1 MANQFTNPF
10 TNPKGFFS
18 SQPGGFLAPPKRE
31 GFEGFLSDPRLS
43 IGMAIAQGQ
52 PIGQALLG
60 GAIQSK
66 QIEEAMFPEAEER
79 KIVTGADGFNY
90 YEDGTR
96 VLPNV
101 VQEAK
106 APKEYNSVKAKDG
119 YLRYSEGPEKGK
131 KVFPDI
137 EDDVG
142 MSFDDESKLRKDF
155 QDESKAFKEVNAAYG
170 RILSNDP
177 TPAGDISLIFQY
189 MKMLDPRSTVREGE
203 FATVQNAGSIPE
215 IVRAKFNS
223 VKEGTKLTEDMRAD
237 YLKQAENLYNTALE
251 NQSYIENEYTTF
263 AEQYGFDPK
272 RIVIE
277 YGKPL
282 EKQRYTKQISVMTT
296 EELSQLNAANLTPI
310 QLDIL
315 NKELDR
321 RGKLNN
327 GNS

>member
-1 MANQFTNPF
+1 M
-10 TNPKGFFS
+10 
-18 SQPGGFLAPPKRE
+18 
-31 GFEGFLSDPRLS
+31 
-43 IGMAIAQGQ
+43 
-52 PIGQALLG
+52 
-60 GAIQSK
+60 
-66 QIEEAMFPEAEER
+66 
-79 KIVTGADGFNY
+79 
-90 YEDGTR
+90 
-96 VLPNV
+96 
-101 VQEAK
+101 
-106 APKEYNSVKAKDG
+106 
-119 YLRYSEGPEKGK
+119 
-131 KVFPDI
+131 
-137 EDDVG
+137 
-142 MSFDDESKLRKDF
+142 
-155 QDESKAFKEVNAAYG
+155 
-170 RILSNDP
+170 
-177 TPAGDISLIFQY
+177 
-189 MKMLDPRSTVREGE
+189 
-203 FATVQNAGSIPE
+203 QNAGSIPE